1 LSRAR
6 DWLLGALTVGLAAS
20 ITLSET
26 TLVVLAVVLVAG
38 WRAMLER
45 AVPRRPAWPLIG
57 PLLAFASWTL
67 VAALAS
73 ARPGESL
80 LQGSRGLLTLGA
92 FYVVLYA
99 LPDTPAAVRFMNGLL
114 FAVAI
119 VALLSFAQVG
129 FCPPGGTL
137 ETNNAVVRLL
147 MRKCARARGF
157 FSIYMTLAGVLILVL
172 IGVLPRVA
180 RGGRTAAWAFPAWLV
195 GVLSLGLTS
204 VRGAWLGFAAG
215 CGLCVL
221 ALRRRWLVLAVLAL
235 VVAGA
240 LAVEP
245 RLLDRLK
252 SVGDLADDT
261 TRDRLAMLSAGL
273 GLAIA
278 HPIMGI
284 GPGQVKHMYP
294 VVAPPEALRRS
305 TSHLH
310 NTPLQ
315 IVVER
320 GLPGLAAWSAIWVGF
335 FGAAWRVFRRVPPP
349 DEDGRALV
357 LGSMA
362 AVAAFLVAGLFE
374 YNFGDTEVLLVALA
388 VMALPFVVERDLAG
402 AAGSAQLFE

>member
-1 LSRAR
+1 M
-6 DWLLGALTVGLAAS
+6 AAS
-20 ITLSET
+20 ITLSEA

-38 WRAMLER
+38 RLTARER
-45 AVPRRPAWPLIG
+45 AARPRPAWPLIG
-57 PLLAFASWTL
+57 PVIAFALWSLLT
-67 VAALAS
+67 ALAS
-73 ARPGESL
+73 AHPGESL
-80 LQGSRGLLTLGA
+80 LLASRGLLTLGA

-99 LPDTPAAVRFMNGLL
+99 LPDTPTAVRFANGLL
-114 FAVAI
+114 IAVAV
-119 VALLSFAQVG
+119 VAVLSFVQVG
-129 FCPPGGTL
+129 FCPPEGTL
-137 ETNNAVVRLL
+137 ETTNPAIRLL

-157 FSIYMTLAGVLILVL
+157 FPIYMTLAGVLILVL
-172 IGVLPRVA
+172 ISVLPRVA
-180 RGGRTAAWAFPAWLV
+180 RGGRAAAWAVPAWLV
-195 GVLSLGLTS
+195 GALSLGLTA

-221 ALRRRWLVLAVLAL
+221 ALRRRWLVLAALAVVL
-235 VVAGA
+235 AGA
-240 LAVEP
+240 LVLEP
-245 RLLDRLK
+245 RLLARVK

-284 GPGQVKHMYP
+284 GPGQVKRVYP
-294 VVAPPEALRRS
+294 IVAPPEALRRS

-320 GLPGLAAWSAIWVGF
+320 GLPGLAAWIAIWVGF
-335 FGAAWRVFRRVPPP
+335 FGAAWRVLRRVSAS

-402 AAGSAQLFE
+402 ATGSGQLFE